1 MTRPPDIEEL
11 GGVVPLKALSDTLWR
26 ERELLEQ
33 LVFKLE
39 VEQLILASGRTKR
52 LPLATRE
59 VEHVLEQIRAAEL
72 GRSVEV
78 DEAARSLGL
87 DSGVSL
93 LELSRSAPA
102 PWDTILGEH
111 RAAFIRLT
119 AEISDL
125 ALSNRD
131 LLASSHRATQETLMN
146 LNESALT
153 YDPSGATTGTAP
165 GSTLIDESF

>member
-1 MTRPPDIEEL
+1 M
-11 GGVVPLKALSDTLWR
+11 PLKALSDTLWR

-59 VEHVLEQIRAAEL
+59 VEQVIDHIRAAEL

-93 LELSRSAPA
+93 LDLSRAAPA
-102 PWDTILGEH
+102 PWDGILAEH

-125 ALSNRD
+125 ALCNRD
-131 LLASSHRATQETLMN
+131 LLASSHRATQETLMG
-146 LNESALT
+146 LDESGLT
-153 YDPSGATTGTAP
+153 YDPTGSRATPSTGA
-165 GSTLIDESF
+165 TLIDESF

>member
-1 MTRPPDIEEL
+1 M
-11 GGVVPLKALSDTLWR
+11 PLKALSDTLWR

-87 DSGVSL
+87 DAGVSL
-93 LELSRSAPA
+93 LDLSRSAPA
-102 PWDTILGEH
+102 PWDTILAEH

-131 LLASSHRATQETLMN
+131 LLASSHRATQETLMS
-146 LNESALT
+146 LHESALT
-153 YDPSGATTGTAP
+153 YDPSGTTTASST
-165 GSTLIDESF
+165 GATLIDESF